1 MTSVS
6 FDTLKF
12 ANKLKT
18 AAIPPAHAEAEAEAL
33 EEVLKT
39 NLQES
44 RNGKALARL
53 EANMEKGF
61 AEVDLRFAQ
70 INQRFSEVKGIDDGD
85 AALHHA
91 AKVLVLTSLM
101 QFALLT
107 GDFEF
112 HLQDAASLQAVAP
125 LPDSTRSSSCS
136 ILFFP
141 NAGWH
146 TRLEQGLS
154 QHLNKTP
161 KTIFSMHLINQNI
174 IQSLRL
180 TLITAPSETDST

>member
-112 HLQDAASLQAVAP
+112 HLQDAASLQAAAP

-136 ILFFP
+136 ILFFRMQGGIRGWNRAFP
-141 NAGWH
+141 NTLA
-146 TRLEQGLS
+146 S
-154 QHLNKTP
+154 PP
-161 KTIFSMHLINQNI
+161 K
-174 IQSLRL
+174 
-180 TLITAPSETDST
+180 PSSVCTSSTKI

>member
-107 GDFEF
+107 GTLSSTYRMPLAYRLL
-112 HLQDAASLQAVAP
+112 HHCLIARAPLHAASYFSECRVAYEAGTGP
-125 LPDSTRSSSCS
+125 
-136 ILFFP
+136 FP
-141 NAGWH
+141 
-146 TRLEQGLS
+146 
-154 QHLNKTP
+154 TP
-161 KTIFSMHLINQNI
+161 
-174 IQSLRL
+174 
-180 TLITAPSETDST
+180 